1 MTIMIINHEAEQ
13 IFALLNAVRIS
24 LSPDIADSVANRFG
38 DLDKLSCWEW
48 EEMNDD
54 LLSKLIEAD

>member
-1 MTIMIINHEAEQ
+1 MTIINMNLEEELT
-13 IFALLNAVRIS
+13 FALLNAVRVH

-38 DLDKLSCWEW
+38 TPDILSSWDR

-54 LLSKLIEAD
+54 LLSKLNEVD